1 MLVIKLFIIEK
12 IGEQSVS
19 IRGLEQSQKW
29 GNGFV
34 NYLTPVN
41 EINIIN
47 PNSDEYEVYVVKKDT
62 AHGKMRAKQ
71 RSQNHF
77 YTHYN
82 QIRFIFKWYFE
93 GNRKNQNNMIF
104 EGDHIVG
111 EYIWLLFS
119 DSNFF

>member
-82 QIRFIFKWYFE
+82 
-93 GNRKNQNNMIF
+93 
-104 EGDHIVG
+104 
-111 EYIWLLFS
+111 
-119 DSNFF
+119 